1 MSSLLQPLR
10 LMVYRRQSM
19 IATASLQFSPAD
31 SRHAGAP
38 IGVTRLP
45 ISGTGHI
52 PDADAIENAAENP
65 DQGVRAHS
73 NTVKIKAIEPLFI
86 ETKYGIRLDIA
97 DKDHA
102 SLNVSETSQAS
113 EGKTSRKVD
122 VNPPR
127 LLVLT

>member
-1 MSSLLQPLR
+1 
-10 LMVYRRQSM
+10 M

-45 ISGTGHI
+45 ISGTGHV
-52 PDADAIENAAENP
+52 PDADTIENAAENS
-65 DQGVRAHS
+65 DQGDRAHS
-73 NTVKIKAIEPLFI
+73 DTFEIKTVKPLFI
-86 ETKYGIRLDIA
+86 ETKFGIRLDIA
-97 DKDHA
+97 DKDYA

-122 VNPPR
+122 VNPSR
-127 LLVLT
+127 LFVLT